1 MKLAPTFGWCVCML
15 ALLGS
20 VRDARAD
27 DLATAR
33 ELYASAA
40 YEEALTALNRAR
52 TSGVSPADALAVEE
66 TRAFCLLA
74 LGRSLEAQNAIE
86 ALVTADPL
94 YRPAA
99 DLSPRV
105 RTAFSDVRRR
115 MLPTI
120 IPQQYAKA
128 KAAYDR
134 KDWKAAAETFAQVLS
149 AIADPDIAHL
159 ASQPPLSDLRTL
171 AAGFQELAVKAIPP
185 PPLPVTPT
193 AKPTTV
199 VGQTAGGGAPAAAPA
214 AVAPA
219 RVVRVY
225 TALDAKVVAPGV
237 IRQDLPPFNGRLQG
251 VTSGSLEIV
260 VNELGLVESAKMLDS
275 VSPQYDRIAIDATR
289 SWRYRPAMLDG
300 MVVKFRKIIQIAV
313 KPTS

>member
-1 MKLAPTFGWCVCML
+1 MKIAPAFGWCVCAL
-15 ALLGS
+15 ALVVS

-52 TSGVSPADALAVEE
+52 TSGVSAADALAVEE

-134 KDWKAAAETFAQVLS
+134 KDWTAAAETFAQVLS

-159 ASQPPLSDLRTL
+159 ASQPPLSDIRTL
-171 AAGFQELAVKAIPP
+171 AAGFQELAVKSMPP

-193 AKPTTV
+193 ASPTTV
-199 VGQTAGGGAPAAAPA
+199 VGQTSGGGAPAAAS
-214 AVAPA
+214 APA
-219 RVVRVY
+219 RVARVY

-260 VNELGLVESAKMLDS
+260 VNELGLVESAKVLDS

-289 SWRYRPAMLDG
+289 NWRYRPAMLDG